1 MLART
6 QNKLKRITRQ
16 TARSLIN
23 QKHESFCSSLVER
36 CPLDSPKT
44 CSEGHLSLDLHS
56 ISGDKQRRCKSNT
69 RVQPGRQTNH
79 RCLGLSAAGWRNS
92 LPTWFPPRLPPGQ
105 QNLLLSPGPAAF
117 CPAEN
122 SITIGLCVHSV
133 GGIFPLHCEVHSSA
147 ELGPWGF

>member
-1 MLART
+1 MDYYTTTLLLSCRM
-6 QNKLKRITRQ
+6 
-16 TARSLIN
+16 
-23 QKHESFCSSLVER
+23 
-36 CPLDSPKT
+36 PLGVTKGENFV
-44 CSEGHLSLDLHS
+44 SECHLSSDLHS
-56 ISGDKQRRCKSNT
+56 LSGDKHSRCKSNT
-69 RVQPGRQTNH
+69 WQHPGRQTTAVGPPLLN
-79 RCLGLSAAGWRNS
+79 LISGWLKKQS
-92 LPTWFPPRLPPGQ
+92 SYLVPPPPSTPIPSGR